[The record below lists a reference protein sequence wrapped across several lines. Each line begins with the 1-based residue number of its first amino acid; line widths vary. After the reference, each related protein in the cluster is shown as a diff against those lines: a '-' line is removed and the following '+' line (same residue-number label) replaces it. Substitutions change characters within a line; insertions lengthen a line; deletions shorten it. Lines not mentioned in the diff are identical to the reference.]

1 MSTSLS
7 YSLNDYDCDPPKSH
21 GQFLK
26 EHALYPHEKETS
38 FADLS
43 VAQWTDSSGGF
54 IYQSLNNS
62 DMVNVSA
69 EVLHKV
75 SEGTKKNI
83 YLLSR

>member
-1 MSTSLS
+1 MP
-7 YSLNDYDCDPPKSH
+7 Y
-21 GQFLK
+21 
-26 EHALYPHEKETS
+26 EKDTS

-69 EVLHKV
+69 EVLHTI
-75 SEGTKKNI
+75 SEGIEKNI